1 MEDPDIVEIDNLV
14 ETIDWSSCTDK
25 NKIEF
30 ANAVATIHLTTNV
43 KSRVEAVSEA
53 RRNSLIGVLAVV
65 GVMILLSAELMF
77 VLVGALVTQM
87 IFFAY
92 SQLLEFG
99 TVKIFE
105 ESKRKM
111 KNILK
116 SLPRMKNLD
125 E

>member
-14 ETIDWSSCTDK
+14 EAIDWTSCSDK

-30 ANAVATIHLTTNV
+30 TNAVTTVHLTTNV
-43 KSRVEAVSEA
+43 KARIEAVADA
-53 RRNSLIGVLAVV
+53 RRNSLIGVLTVV
-65 GVMILLSAELMF
+65 GIMILLSAEPMS
-77 VLVGALVTQM
+77 VLIGALVTQM

-99 TVKIFE
+99 TEKIFD
-105 ESKRKM
+105 ESKRKL
-111 KNILK
+111 KTLLK
-116 SLPRMKNLD
+116 SLPRQKNHD

>member
-14 ETIDWSSCTDK
+14 ETIDWASCSDK

-30 ANAVATIHLTTNV
+30 TNAVAMVHLTTNV
-43 KSRVEAVSEA
+43 KTRVEAVTDA

-65 GVMILLSAELMF
+65 GIMMLFSSEIMSILI
-77 VLVGALVTQM
+77 GALITQM

-99 TVKIFE
+99 TGKIFD

-111 KNILK
+111 KTLLK
-116 SLPRMKNLD
+116 SLPRLKNHD